1 LPSRLEN
8 ADVITPDLTD
18 AVALVTG
25 SATGIG
31 RAVALAAAAGGASV
45 AVHYRTSEAAAE
57 ATAEEALERG
67 APAATTVQGDVTDP
81 DAVDDVFDAVER
93 ELGPATVLVN
103 NVGDFAP
110 RHWEELSFET
120 WNRVVDTNLTAT
132 YLCSK
137 RALPAMRE
145 AGYGRIVNIGYAG
158 TEKALVYP
166 KNFPYLVAKTG
177 VLMFTRML
185 ANDTM
190 DDGITVNAVSP
201 YAVENSD
208 TFPPEAPRGRWAT
221 FDDVVQAVSFF
232 LDPDSEYISGEN
244 VEIDGGWIP
253 EAL

>member
-1 LPSRLEN
+1 
-8 ADVITPDLTD
+8 VITPDLTET
-18 AVALVTG
+18 VALVTG

-31 RAVALAAAAGGASV
+31 RAVVLAAAEGGAAV

-81 DAVDDVFDAVER
+81 DDVDDVFDAVED
-93 ELGPATVLVN
+93 ELGPVTVLVN

-120 WNRVVDTNLTAT
+120 WNRVLDTNFTAT

-145 AGYGRIVNIGYAG
+145 AGYGRIVNVGYAG

-177 VLMFTRML
+177 VVMFTRML

-221 FDDVVQAVSFF
+221 FDDVVQAVAFF

-244 VEIDGGWIP
+244 VEVDGGWIP